1 MTHPVYIRVLKQELH
16 NLGVASSS
24 CKVQGGAEL
33 SIQQVGVAIPFLQ
46 QKFGGLYLS
55 VPARFKQPYLKYH
68 QFFQLLLCSFFFS
81 KQTDPS
87 LNHFLNAVRHVFFLT
102 ITFVRLSEEKL
113 EQIAHTSMHN
123 GWGPSGH
130 CPAVS
135 QKNHCPA
142 VWKEALCLPR
152 KHCDAG
158 GSHPPTG
165 DLFTTKNMTSHVVF
179 KGYGLYNGF
188 EFETIILIKKKTIA
202 KSFPLIIFLRM
213 SCRSVVLSTV
223 MCVWHIADSFIHSL
237 VLSHT
242 GHAMLPFLS
251 LWDLDFGVVWSSQ
264 AKVRINDD
272 LIHLYTH
279 HQKTLN

>member
-1 MTHPVYIRVLKQELH
+1 MQFPFSNKSL
-16 NLGVASSS
+16 VASTFPCLQDLNSHISNTTNFSS
-24 CKVQGGAEL
+24 FYCVHF
-33 SIQQVGVAIPFLQ
+33 FL
-46 QKFGGLYLS
+46 
-55 VPARFKQPYLKYH
+55 
-68 QFFQLLLCSFFFS
+68 

-188 EFETIILIKKKTIA
+188 EFETIILIKKKDY
-202 KSFPLIIFLRM
+202 
-213 SCRSVVLSTV
+213 C
-223 MCVWHIADSFIHSL
+223 
-237 VLSHT
+237 
-242 GHAMLPFLS
+242 
-251 LWDLDFGVVWSSQ
+251 
-264 AKVRINDD
+264 
-272 LIHLYTH
+272 
-279 HQKTLN
+279 